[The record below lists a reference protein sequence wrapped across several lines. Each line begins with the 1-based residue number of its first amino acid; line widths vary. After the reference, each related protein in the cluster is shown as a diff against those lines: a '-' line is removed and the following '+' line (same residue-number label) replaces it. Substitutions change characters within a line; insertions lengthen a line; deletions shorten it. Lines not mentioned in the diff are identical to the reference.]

1 MCSYHEPDWQ
11 DAQDQADALSVELAR
26 LGFTT
31 TVYTKGGHSDYPC
44 VQVQAGR
51 WQLEDTIEYI
61 YVAPHDDGVRMFLWS
76 SLEPIAPAT
85 EVSKAADIVARRLAA
100 IPRAGIRA
108 L

>member
-1 MCSYHEPDWQ
+1 MCSYHEPDWH
-11 DAQDQADALSVELAR
+11 DAQDQAEGLSVELAR
-26 LGFTT
+26 KGFVT

-51 WQLEDTIEYI
+51 RQLEEVIEYI
-61 YVAPHDDGVRMFLWS
+61 YVAPDDNGVRRFWWS

-85 EVSKAADIVARRLAA
+85 EVSEAADIVARRLAA